1 MCFNVVFLKAMLIF
15 ISIRNFN
22 IPCFRH
28 AVMLIVYFIYLSI
41 LSGCCYSKPLL
52 VPGGRAFVW
61 PAIQSVQR
69 ISLNTMTLQV
79 ESPTVY
85 TSQGVP
91 ISVTGIAQVKY
102 AFTYYNKTVIRT
114 ESNRIRT

>member
-1 MCFNVVFLKAMLIF
+1 MLSKQDVPANVTIFLFCKIFIICLIF
-15 ISIRNFN
+15 CYVIFL
-22 IPCFRH
+22 
-28 AVMLIVYFIYLSI
+28 LI
-41 LSGCCYSKPLL
+41 GCCYSKPLL

-61 PAIQSVQR
+61 PAIQRVQK

-91 ISVTGIAQVKY
+91 ISVTGIAQV
-102 AFTYYNKTVIRT
+102 FTKSLIVMEKI
-114 ESNRIRT
+114 ILV

>member
-1 MCFNVVFLKAMLIF
+1 MLF
-15 ISIRNFN
+15 
-22 IPCFRH
+22 
-28 AVMLIVYFIYLSI
+28 VE
-41 LSGCCYSKPLL
+41 GCCYAKPLL

-61 PAIQSVQR
+61 PTIQQVQRLVELNCSAVSVRLILIICR

-91 ISVTGIAQVKY
+91 ISVTGIAQVMNDLK
-102 AFTYYNKTVIRT
+102 KSV
-114 ESNRIRT
+114 SNCFKSCTWM

>member
-1 MCFNVVFLKAMLIF
+1 MFCF
-15 ISIRNFN
+15 
-22 IPCFRH
+22 
-28 AVMLIVYFIYLSI
+28 YT
-41 LSGCCYSKPLL
+41 GCCYSKPLL

-61 PAIQSVQR
+61 PAIQRVQR

-91 ISVTGIAQVKY
+91 ISVTGIAQVINLMCTV
-102 AFTYYNKTVIRT
+102 FTATQNLHNISLHKM
-114 ESNRIRT
+114 

>member
-1 MCFNVVFLKAMLIF
+1 M
-15 ISIRNFN
+15 
-22 IPCFRH
+22 
-28 AVMLIVYFIYLSI
+28 
-41 LSGCCYSKPLL
+41 KPLL

-61 PAIQSVQR
+61 PAIQRVQR

-91 ISVTGIAQVKY
+91 ISVTGIAQVKIQGQNEDMLLVSFSY
-102 AFTYYNKTVIRT
+102 IILYTQAFDIIIVLFLRMYIFRLHANNFWANQNLRSSTLP
-114 ESNRIRT
+114 

>member
-1 MCFNVVFLKAMLIF
+1 M
-15 ISIRNFN
+15 SINT
-22 IPCFRH
+22 ITE
-28 AVMLIVYFIYLSI
+28 I
-41 LSGCCYSKPLL
+41 LFSTSGCCYSKPLL

-61 PAIQSVQR
+61 PAIQTVQR

-91 ISVTGIAQVKY
+91 ISVTGIAQVEF
-102 AFTYYNKTVIRT
+102 AF
-114 ESNRIRT
+114 SFA

>member
-1 MCFNVVFLKAMLIF
+1 M
-15 ISIRNFN
+15 
-22 IPCFRH
+22 
-28 AVMLIVYFIYLSI
+28 
-41 LSGCCYSKPLL
+41 KPLL

-61 PAIQSVQR
+61 PAVQRVQR

-91 ISVTGIAQVKY
+91 ISVTGIAQVKIQGQNEDMLLVSLIGTQKVLITQL
-102 AFTYYNKTVIRT
+102 TYFIDRLRTISRKERVGNSAHCLSDIR
-114 ESNRIRT
+114 RTPTSHHGINDC

>member
-1 MCFNVVFLKAMLIF
+1 MYY
-15 ISIRNFN
+15 S
-22 IPCFRH
+22 
-28 AVMLIVYFIYLSI
+28 YT
-41 LSGCCYSKPLL
+41 GCCYSKPLL

-61 PAIQSVQR
+61 PAVQRVQR

-91 ISVTGIAQVKY
+91 ISVTGIAQ
-102 AFTYYNKTVIRT
+102 
-114 ESNRIRT
+114 